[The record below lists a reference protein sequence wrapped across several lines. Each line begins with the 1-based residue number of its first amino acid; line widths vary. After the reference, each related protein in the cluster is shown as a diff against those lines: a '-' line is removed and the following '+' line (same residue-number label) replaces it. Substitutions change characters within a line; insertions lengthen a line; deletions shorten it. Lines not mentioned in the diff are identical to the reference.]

1 MRAWTA
7 ALIVFVE
14 HMARTTSD
22 KHIITEGLF
31 KDCSRI
37 IMVFKDQDLCNQS
50 ALFDPLLNTVL
61 P

>member
-22 KHIITEGLF
+22 KLQLNDF
-31 KDCSRI
+31 SRTVQGQSWFSRTKTAI
-37 IMVFKDQDLCNQS
+37 NQHS
-50 ALFDPLLNTVL
+50 LTPF
-61 P
+61 